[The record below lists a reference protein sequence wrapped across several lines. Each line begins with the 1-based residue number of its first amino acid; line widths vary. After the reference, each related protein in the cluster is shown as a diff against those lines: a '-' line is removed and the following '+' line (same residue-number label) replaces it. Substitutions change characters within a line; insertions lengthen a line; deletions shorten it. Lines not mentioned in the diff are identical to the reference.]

1 MNFAE
6 VILPIPLKGTFTYKI
21 PLTNTEVLTAGCRVI
36 VQFGKRKIYT
46 GIIHHLHNKTPTE
59 YEPKEILDII
69 SSSPVFSDFQIPYFE
84 WIASYY
90 MCTIGEVVNA
100 ALPSGLKI
108 SSESYISLNPDID
121 LDDLE
126 LTEKEQLVI
135 NNLNNSDMT
144 LDDLSSLLEIKS
156 THHHVRNLVSKN
168 AIHLFEK
175 VKDKYKPKTETR
187 VRINPDLIDQ
197 ESIQNLFESLEKKPK
212 QVDLLLFYLKET
224 NILDQPKKN
233 EFGILKS
240 YLLKNGSSSSLSTLL
255 KNNVF
260 EEWKNKVSRIPFDD
274 SSPNKIPVLSE
285 DQEKAKTEVLN
296 HFQKKDTVLLKG
308 VTGSGKTEVYISI
321 IEDVINDGGTALYLL
336 PEIALTTQ
344 IIKRLR
350 IVFGESFGVYHSR
363 YSENERVEVWQKV
376 LSGEYKFVVGVRSAI
391 FLPFND
397 LSLVIVDEEHET
409 SYKQHDP
416 APRYHARDTAI
427 YLAAIHHAK
436 VLLGSATPSLESY
449 KNALDQKYGLVHMD
463 SRYGNI
469 SLPDIEFANLS
480 DERKRRKLKG
490 NFSSL
495 LLSKIQETLEE
506 NNQVILFQ
514 NRRGYAP
521 YIECNSCGFL
531 AKCPNCDVSLTYHIY
546 QNVLTCHYCGHKKEM
561 ITTCPQ
567 CQSNELRTMSFG
579 TEKLEEELEILLPT
593 ARIQRMD
600 LDSTRSK
607 YGYQRIIDEFEAGDI
622 DILVGTQM
630 VSKGLDFDKVELVGV
645 FGADRMINF
654 PDFRSHERAFQMIH
668 QVSGRSGRRNNQG
681 KVIIQSNDPTQ
692 PILQLVK
699 KHDYLSFYQGE
710 ILEREKFRYPP
721 FYRMIGITLKDIEK
735 QSVFDASQFLYKEL
749 ARQLGSMRV
758 IGPVEPIV
766 GRIRNQYL
774 MEITIKIEKHTA
786 NLAALKE
793 FLFTSRNILL
803 SQRSYKRVKVQFD
816 VDPI

>member
-1 MNFAE
+1 M
-6 VILPIPLKGTFTYKI
+6 ILPVPIKGTFTYKI
-21 PLTNTEVLTAGCRVI
+21 PHEYLSELVSGCRVI

-46 GIIHHLHNKTPTE
+46 GIVHHVHTNRPEE
-59 YEPKEILDII
+59 YEPKEILDLIDA
-69 SSSPVFSDFQIPYFE
+69 SPVFASFQIAYFQ
-84 WIASYY
+84 WIANYY

-126 LTEKEQLVI
+126 LTEKEQMVI
-135 NNLNNSDMT
+135 NNLSTSDMT
-144 LDDLSSLLEIKS
+144 LDDLSNLLEIKT
-156 THHHVRNLVSKN
+156 THHHVRNLVAKK

-175 VKDKYKPKTETR
+175 VKDKYQPKTERR
-187 VRINPDLIDQ
+187 VRINPALIKED
-197 ESIQNLFESLEKKPK
+197 SIQSLFDALEKKPK
-212 QVDLLLFYLKET
+212 QIDLLLFYLKET
-224 NILDQPKKN
+224 GTLDQPGKN
-233 EFGILKS
+233 ETGISKS
-240 YLLKNGSSSSLSTLL
+240 ILQKNGSASSLATLI

-260 EEWKNKVSRIPFDD
+260 EEWKERVSRIPFDD
-274 SSPNKIPVLSE
+274 HSPNHIPTLSPE
-285 DQEKAKTEVLN
+285 QEEAKANIFASFE
-296 HFQKKDTVLLKG
+296 KKDTVLLRG
-308 VTGSGKTEVYISI
+308 ITGSGKTEVYISI
-321 IEDVINDGGTALYLL
+321 IENVINDGGTVLYLL

-350 IVFGESFGVYHSR
+350 RVFGDSFGIYHSR

-376 LSGEYKFVVGVRSAI
+376 LTGEYKFVVGVRSAV
-391 FLPFND
+391 FLPFNE
-397 LSLVIVDEEHET
+397 LSLIIVDEEHET

-427 YLAAIHHAK
+427 YLAALHHAK
-436 VLLGSATPSLESY
+436 VLLGSATPALETY
-449 KNALDQKYGLVHMD
+449 KNALDQKYGLVTLE
-463 SRYGNI
+463 SRYGNVA
-469 SLPDIEFANLS
+469 LPDIAFADLK

-495 LLSKIQETLEE
+495 LLHEIQNMLDQ
-506 NNQVILFQ
+506 NKQVILFQ

-521 YIECNSCGFL
+521 YLECNNCGFL

-546 QNVLTCHYCGHKKEM
+546 QNVLKCHYCGHKKEM
-561 ITTCPQ
+561 IDTCPQ

-607 YGYQRIIDEFEAGDI
+607 YGYQRIIDDFEAGEI

-654 PDFRSHERAFQMIH
+654 PDFRSHERAYQMIH
-668 QVSGRSGRRNNQG
+668 QVSGRSGRKNQG
-681 KVIIQSNDPTQ
+681 KVVIQTNEPNQ
-692 PILQLVK
+692 AVLQLVK
-699 KHDYLSFYQGE
+699 RHDYLSFYQGE

-721 FYRMIGITLKDIEK
+721 FYRMIGIMLKDMDK
-735 QSVFDASQFLYKEL
+735 QLVFDASQFLYKEL
-749 ARQLGSMRV
+749 SRQLGTMRV

-774 MEITIKIEKHTA
+774 MEITIKVEKHTT
-786 NLAALKE
+786 NLTALKE
-793 FLFTSRNILL
+793 FLLTSRNILL